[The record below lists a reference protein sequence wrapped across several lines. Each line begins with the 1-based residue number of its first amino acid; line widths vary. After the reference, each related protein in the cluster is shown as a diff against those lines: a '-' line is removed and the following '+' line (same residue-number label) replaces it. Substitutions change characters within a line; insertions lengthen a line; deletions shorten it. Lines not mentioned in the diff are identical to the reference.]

1 MVKYGKLYRELQ
13 IKEFQGNYID
23 YKKLKQKIKKMQE
36 KLPRT
41 SQNILTKLRNSNMP
55 TIKMYLRPSISD
67 EDYSRNSSTA
77 ATYWDKFGSDLKEFK
92 ELLDKEFQRCYQFFK
107 KIRKQLHRKINT
119 HLYTQT
125 KYSSYNK
132 SEIIKEMEDLRKT
145 MYLAK
150 CLNAFI
156 NDNMMAIKKILK
168 KFDKKFSNYFGNMGP
183 KYILD
188 NLVMQNSNL
197 EYLLQF
203 KIIDETSCII
213 ESNVKLLREYYLEL
227 NNNTPKN
234 KTDDNNFYQ
243 KYNDILEYIKDID
256 ELIYFKIQYK
266 EWFYFRK
273 KDRIVNTQSN
283 LYKNL
288 MFNPIL
294 FSAYDKDD
302 LMHKFLSRKQEI
314 KEVDEMQIPLS
325 FKNKV
330 NILLIFI
337 QTFFYNTLISGIYPL
352 LFITIRQLNLKVID
366 EKENEEKK
374 EKQSNEEIY
383 KDISY
388 TFLII
393 TSTYFSIYFS
403 IMFYYCFGIKRV
415 KCAYTISYILS
426 FIGSLVFIFSYQ
438 KDDLKRNNETENKRF
453 TIALLCI
460 SRIIIGLGVNP
471 TMGKNYILTYSPK
484 YFLPRFSKIYVLIT
498 ILGHSFGPFIEFI
511 LYIKDSKPSKIL
523 PHFYYS
529 NYNCIGWYGTISSL
543 FFMAI
548 HLVLFTSPTSK
559 GFRKLRMKNS
569 LENKDV
575 NQRETQFL
583 TEDLEDSQD
592 KEFYKLQKEMKNK
605 VSLDLIEEEDNHSIN
620 STKLN
625 SKLINKNKEKNEK
638 LIDTDLPIVKTSTYD
653 DFKNID
659 INGSDGKYDVNPILV
674 YNEDN
679 QNQDENYLENDK
691 ENGSFVN
698 INMIPR
704 TIEDLIRKEKTKL
717 SYLNRNLLTIFTIL
731 FFNNLVK
738 ENFIAY
744 CTYYISQYYDDYK
757 NERFHT
763 LFELK
768 NFCCLI
774 SASYLLEI
782 ISIFFIFPLY
792 KINTSIKK
800 LLVILMICTILLMV
814 PLLFGVEV
822 IKLYGY
828 FIINSLVILISSI
841 IEVISSCYLA
851 YLTPPIWKFSQINAG
866 VLPLYIMTFG
876 KICGCLICLTT
887 FIKKTYLNNLVVLIS
902 TFIGYTIS
910 GFYIIKSKNFRIKA
924 IARIMRKSE
933 LESNVY

>member
-13 IKEFQGNYID
+13 VKEFQGNYID

-36 KLPRT
+36 ILPRT

-55 TIKMYLRPSISD
+55 SIKMNIRPSFSD
-67 EDYSRNSSTA
+67 EDYSRNTSTA
-77 ATYWDKFGSDLKEFK
+77 TTYWDKFGSELKEFK

-107 KIRKQLHRKINT
+107 KMRKQLHRKINE

-132 SEIIKEMEDLRKT
+132 RDIIKEMGDLRKT

-168 KFDKKFSNYFGNMGP
+168 KFDKKFSNYFGNIGP

-188 NLVMQNSNL
+188 NLIMENSDL

-213 ESNVKLLREYYLEL
+213 ESNVKLLRSYFLEI
-227 NNNTPKN
+227 NDNKQKNNTDN
-234 KTDDNNFYQ
+234 NNFYQ

-273 KDRIVNTQSN
+273 KDKIINIQSN

-302 LMHKFLSRKQEI
+302 LIHKFLSRKQEI
-314 KEVDEMQIPLS
+314 EEVDEMQIPLS
-325 FKNKV
+325 FKNRV

-337 QTFFYNTLISGIYPL
+337 HTFFYNTLISGIYPL
-352 LFITIRQLNLKVID
+352 LFITIRQLNLID
-366 EKENEEKK
+366 KDDKDDDKDNY
-374 EKQSNEEIY
+374 QDTTEIY

-403 IMFYYCFGIKRV
+403 IMFYYCFGIKRI
-415 KCAYTISYILS
+415 KLAYTISYILS
-426 FIGSLVFIFSYQ
+426 FIGSLLFIFSYQ
-438 KDDLKRNNETENKRF
+438 KDLKKENKTENKRF
-453 TIALLCI
+453 TILLLCA
-460 SRIIIGLGVNP
+460 SRILIGLGVNP
-471 TMGKNYILTYSPK
+471 TMGKNYILSYSPK
-484 YFLPRFSKIYVLIT
+484 YFLPRFSKIFVLIT
-498 ILGHSFGPFIEFI
+498 IIGHSFGPFIEFI
-511 LYIKDSKPSKIL
+511 LYSKKIKPSKL
-523 PHFYYS
+523 VPHFYYS
-529 NYNCIGWYGTISSL
+529 NYNCVGWYGTISSL

-548 HLVLFTSPTSK
+548 HLILFTSPTSK
-559 GFRKLRMKNS
+559 GFRKLRLKNS
-569 LENKDV
+569 LENKDN
-575 NQRETQFL
+575 NQRITQFL
-583 TEDLEDSQD
+583 TDDLEDSQD

-605 VSLDLIEEEDNHSIN
+605 VSLDIIEEEDNNSIN
-620 STKLN
+620 STKIK
-625 SKLINKNKEKNEK
+625 SKLINNSQGKNEK
-638 LIDTDLPIVKTSTYD
+638 LIETDLPIVKTNTYD

-659 INGSDGKYDVNPILV
+659 IGGLDSKYDINRIIVL
-674 YNEDN
+674 NEN
-679 QNQDENYLENDK
+679 NQDENYLENDK

-717 SYLNRNLLTIFTIL
+717 SYLNRNLLTIYIIL

-744 CTYYISQYYDDYK
+744 CTYYVSQYYQDSKDETLSK
-757 NERFHT
+757 MFEPRF
-763 LFELK
+763 FSS
-768 NFCCLI
+768 LI

-782 ISIFFIFPLY
+782 ISMFFIFPLY
-792 KINTSIKK
+792 KINTLIKK
-800 LLVILMICTILLMV
+800 LLVILMIFTILLMI
-814 PLLFGVEV
+814 PLLFGVKT

-828 FIINSLVILISSI
+828 FIINSLVILLSSI

-851 YLTPPIWKFSQINAG
+851 YLTPPVWKFSHINAG

-887 FIKKTYLNNLVVLIS
+887 FIKKKFLNNLVVLIS

-910 GFYIIKSKNFRIKA
+910 GLYIIKSKNFRIKA

-933 LESNVY
+933 LESSVY

>member
-41 SQNILTKLRNSNMP
+41 SQNILTKLRNSNVP
-55 TIKMYLRPSISD
+55 SIKMDIRPSFSD

-77 ATYWDKFGSDLKEFK
+77 VSYWDKYGLDLKEFK

-107 KIRKQLHRKINT
+107 KIRKQLHRKINA

-132 SEIIKEMEDLRKT
+132 NDIIKEMVDLRKT

-168 KFDKKFSNYFGNMGP
+168 KFDKKFSNYFGNIGP

-188 NLVMQNSNL
+188 NLIMENSDL

-213 ESNVKLLREYYLEL
+213 ESNVKLLRDYFLEL
-227 NNNTPKN
+227 NDNKQRNNTDN
-234 KTDDNNFYQ
+234 NNFY
-243 KYNDILEYIKDID
+243 KNYYDILEYIKDID

-273 KDRIVNTQSN
+273 KDKIVNTKSN

-294 FSAYDKDD
+294 FSAYNKDD
-302 LMHKFLSRKQEI
+302 LMHKFLSRKQQI
-314 KEVDEMQIPLS
+314 NEVDEMQIPLS
-325 FKNKV
+325 FKNKI
-330 NILLIFI
+330 NILLIFVH
-337 QTFFYNTLISGIYPL
+337 TFFYNTLISGIYPL
-352 LFITIRQLNLKVID
+352 LFIIIRQLNI
-366 EKENEEKK
+366 EEGINIEEN
-374 EKQSNEEIY
+374 EIY

-388 TFLII
+388 SFLII

-403 IMFYYCFGIKRV
+403 IMFYYCFGIKRI
-415 KCAYTISYILS
+415 KWAYTISYILS
-426 FIGSLVFIFSYQ
+426 FIGSLLFIFSYQ
-438 KDDLKRNNETENKRF
+438 KDLKDKNKAENKRF
-453 TIALLCI
+453 TIGLLCA

-471 TMGKNYILTYSPK
+471 TMGKNYILSYSSK
-484 YFLPRFSKIYVLIT
+484 YFLPWFSKIYVLIT

-511 LYIKDSKPSKIL
+511 LYSEDSKPSKIFS
-523 PHFYYS
+523 HFYYS

-548 HLVLFTSPTSK
+548 HIILFTSPTSK
-559 GFRKLRMKNS
+559 GFHKLKIKNS
-569 LENKDV
+569 QENKD
-575 NQRETQFL
+575 NSQKENHFL
-583 TEDLEDSQD
+583 LDDIEDSQD

-605 VSLDLIEEEDNHSIN
+605 VSLDIKEEEEDNNSIN
-620 STKLN
+620 STKIN
-625 SKLINKNKEKNEK
+625 SKLFNKAQDKNEK
-638 LIDTDLPIVKTSTYD
+638 LIETDLPIVKTSTYD

-659 INGSDGKYDVNPILV
+659 INGLDSKYDVNPNVVL
-674 YNEDN
+674 N
-679 QNQDENYLENDK
+679 QNNQDENYLENDI
-691 ENGSFVN
+691 ENGSFIN

-717 SYLNRNLLTIFTIL
+717 SYLNRNLLTIFIIL

-744 CTYYISQYYDDYK
+744 CTYYISQYFHDSE
-757 NERFHT
+757 NERFIK
-763 LFELK
+763 LFEPK
-768 NFCCLI
+768 YFCCLI
-774 SASYLLEI
+774 SVSYLLEI
-782 ISIFFIFPLY
+782 ISMFFIFPLY
-792 KINTSIKK
+792 KINTLIKK
-800 LLVILMICTILLMV
+800 LLVILMLCTLVLMV
-814 PLLFGVEV
+814 PLLFTVNI

-828 FIINSLVILISSI
+828 FIIISLVILLSSI
-841 IEVISSCYLA
+841 IEVLSSCYLA
-851 YLTPPIWKFSQINAG
+851 YLTPPIWRFSQINAG

-887 FIKKTYLNNLVVLIS
+887 FIKKKYLNNIVVFIS
-902 TFIGYTIS
+902 TFIGYGIS
-910 GFYIIKSKNFRIKA
+910 GFYMIKSKNFRIKA

-933 LESNVY
+933 LESNVF

>member
-36 KLPRT
+36 KMPRT
-41 SQNILTKLRNSNMP
+41 SQNILTKLRNSNIP
-55 TIKMYLRPSISD
+55 NIKVSIRPSFSE
-67 EDYSRNSSTA
+67 EDFSRNSSTA
-77 ATYWDKFGSDLKEFK
+77 VTYWDRFGPDLKEFK
-92 ELLDKEFQRCYQFFK
+92 ELLDNEFQRCYQFFK
-107 KIRKQLHRKINT
+107 KIRKQLHRKINE

-132 SEIIKEMEDLRKT
+132 NDIIKEMGDLRKT

-168 KFDKKFSNYFGNMGP
+168 KFDKKFYNYFGNFGP

-188 NLVMQNSNL
+188 NLIMENSNL

-213 ESNVKLLREYYLEL
+213 ESNVKVLRNYFLEI
-227 NNNTPKN
+227 NDNKQKNNTDN
-234 KTDDNNFYQ
+234 NNFYQ

-273 KDRIVNTQSN
+273 KDKIVNVQSN

-314 KEVDEMQIPLS
+314 AEVEEMQIPLS

-337 QTFFYNTLISGIYPL
+337 HTFFYNTLISGIYPL
-352 LFITIRQLNLKVID
+352 LFITIRQLNV
-366 EKENEEKK
+366 KEVNGNEI
-374 EKQSNEEIY
+374 QDNNEIY

-393 TSTYFSIYFS
+393 TCTYFSIYFS
-403 IMFYYCFGIKRV
+403 IMFYYCFGIKRI
-415 KCAYTISYILS
+415 KWAYIISYILS
-426 FIGSLVFIFSYQ
+426 FIGSLLFIFSYQ
-438 KDDLKRNNETENKRF
+438 KDLKEDDENENKRF
-453 TIALLCI
+453 TIGLLCA

-471 TMGKNYILTYSPK
+471 TMGKNYILSYSPK
-484 YFLPRFSKIYVLIT
+484 YFLPLFSKIYVLIT

-511 LYIKDSKPSKIL
+511 LYSKGQKPSEIFS
-523 PHFYYS
+523 HFYYS

-548 HLVLFTSPTSK
+548 HILLFTSPTTK
-559 GFRKLRMKNS
+559 GFRKLKLKNS
-569 LENKDV
+569 QENKDG
-575 NQRETQFL
+575 NQRITQFL
-583 TEDLEDSQD
+583 TDDLEDSQD
-592 KEFYKLQKEMKNK
+592 KEFYKLQKEMKTK
-605 VSLDLIEEEDNHSIN
+605 VSLDTIEEEDNNSIN
-620 STKLN
+620 STKIN
-625 SKLINKNKEKNEK
+625 SKLINRNQEKNEQ
-638 LIDTDLPIVKTSTYD
+638 LIETDLPILKTITYD
-653 DFKNID
+653 DFNNVDRKD
-659 INGSDGKYDVNPILV
+659 SESKYDVNPILQL
-674 YNEDN
+674 NEN
-679 QNQDENYLENDK
+679 KEEENYLENDK

-717 SYLNRNLLTIFTIL
+717 SYLNRNLLTIYIIL

-744 CTYYISQYYDDYK
+744 CTYYISQYFKDYEK
-757 NERFHT
+757 EKFHK
-763 LFELK
+763 LFEPKYLSS
-768 NFCCLI
+768 LI
-774 SASYLLEI
+774 CASYLLEI
-782 ISIFFIFPLY
+782 ISMFFIFPLY
-792 KINTSIKK
+792 KINTLIKK
-800 LLVILMICTILLMV
+800 LLVILMTCTIILMI
-814 PLLFGVEV
+814 PLLFGIKI

-828 FIINSLVILISSI
+828 FIINTLVILLSSI
-841 IEVISSCYLA
+841 IEVLSSCYLA
-851 YLTPPIWKFSQINAG
+851 YLTPPVWRFSQINAG

-887 FIKKTYLNNLVVLIS
+887 FIKKKFLNNLIVLIS
-902 TFIGYTIS
+902 TFIGYSIS
-910 GFYIIKSKNFRIKA
+910 GLYMIKSKNFRIKA